1 MRYTK
6 DEETTMIKQLSTGQV
21 VNVSNLEN
29 MHDLFTNEQF
39 EIIEAYLEYQ
49 EEQKSEIIDE
59 LEEVNNILNEKET
72 AVNNLL
78 KYVKRYGFKNESKV
92 LEKIENI

>member
-1 MRYTK
+1 
-6 DEETTMIKQLSTGQV
+6 MIKQLSTGKV
-21 VNVSNLEN
+21 VNVFNIEN
-29 MHDLFTNEQF
+29 MYDLFTNEQF

-49 EEQKSEIIDE
+49 EAQHTEIMEE
-59 LEEVNNILNEKET
+59 LEELNDLLNEKED

-92 LEKIENI
+92 LEKLENI